1 MGDDAAAEGGARTGI
16 RRRLPFRSDSGP
28 DSAPN
33 DAPNDAPKG
42 TTMDLREIEVR
53 LPDGAVRRFGELAPG
68 AALVVNVASKCG
80 FTPQYEGLEALHRE
94 FGPSGLAVIG
104 MPCNQFL
111 FQEPGSDG
119 EIAEF
124 CSVNYGVTFP
134 LLAKG
139 RVNGRG
145 AEPLFR
151 EMRRA
156 KDPSGAAGIVR
167 WNFEKFVVGRDP
179 AGGGTPSLARFRS
192 ATTPED
198 PALRAAIE
206 AALA

>member
-1 MGDDAAAEGGARTGI
+1 M
-16 RRRLPFRSDSGP
+16 
-28 DSAPN
+28 SAMR
-33 DAPNDAPKG
+33 D
-42 TTMDLREIEVR
+42 IEVR
-53 LPDGAVRRFGELAPG
+53 LPDGETRRFGELAPG

-80 FTPQYEGLEALHRE
+80 FTPQYAGLEELHEE
-94 FGPSGLAVIG
+94 FGPRGLAVIG

-111 FQEPGSDG
+111 FQEPGSDAD
-119 EIAEF
+119 IAEF

-145 AEPLFR
+145 VEPLFR
-151 EMRRA
+151 ELRRA
-156 KDPSGAAGIVR
+156 KDESGSGGVVR

-179 AGGGTPSLARFRS
+179 AGGGAPEVMRFRS

-198 PALRAAIE
+198 PALRAAVE
-206 AALA
+206 AALG

>member
-1 MGDDAAAEGGARTGI
+1 M
-16 RRRLPFRSDSGP
+16 
-28 DSAPN
+28 SA
-33 DAPNDAPKG
+33 
-42 TTMDLREIEVR
+42 LRDIEVR
-53 LPDGAVRRFGELAPG
+53 MPGGETRRFGELAPG

-80 FTPQYEGLEALHRE
+80 FTPQYEGLEVLHRE
-94 FGPSGLAVIG
+94 FGPRGLAVVG

-111 FQEPGSDG
+111 FQEPGDDA

-145 AEPLFR
+145 VEPLFR
-151 EMRRA
+151 ELRRA
-156 KDPSGAAGIVR
+156 KDPEGSAGLVR

-179 AGGGTPSLARFRS
+179 AGGGAPSAARFRS
-192 ATTPED
+192 KTTPED
-198 PALRAAIE
+198 PELRAAVE
-206 AALA
+206 AALAD